1 MLFDELILS
10 YSLLFG
16 QSDNGMKVLATLLDT
31 PVKGPIESM
40 TKEDQMQLCF
50 NTSDNTVDVRVIGW
64 TNDLLREFGALTVP
78 PSLDDFRLFGGRL
91 ERIQREMHNWRPR
104 RLRDLLRPG
113 YGDRF
118 MWYTQMFALGI
129 AGIGIFVLFLS
140 IIQTAF
146 AIKSY
151 YDSLNIA
158 QQNLE
163 VAIMGL
169 NVSLQALNVSL
180 QALGLQRLQM
190 NLTL

>member
-1 MLFDELILS
+1 MLFNELILS

-31 PVKGPIESM
+31 PVKGPNVSM
-40 TKEDQMQLCF
+40 TIEDQMQLCF
-50 NTSDNTVDVRVIGW
+50 DTSDNIVDVRVIGW
-64 TNDLLREFGALTVP
+64 TNNLLRQFGASTIP
-78 PSLDDFRLFGGRL
+78 PSLDDFGLFGGRL

-104 RLRDLLRPG
+104 CLRDLFRPG

-118 MWYTQMFALGI
+118 IWYTQMFGLGI

-151 YDSLNIA
+151 YDGLNIA
-158 QQNLE
+158 QQNLD
-163 VAIMGL
+163 VL
-169 NVSLQALNVSL
+169 NCCAATMQDHNEK
-180 QALGLQRLQM
+180 
-190 NLTL
+190 